1 MRSLTWRFRMSESEV
16 STAPVVGDTP
26 EAPVVEENS
35 GQVSAKKPVEPDEV
49 YTLKVNGK
57 EVKVPKSKLEMY
69 AQLGLASDEKFKE
82 AKKMREEADK
92 ILATA
97 KTEKSAIKSL
107 MAAGYSKEEARKIIE
122 EELLKEYEYEDLSPE
137 EKKRREMEEELKQ
150 YKTKE
155 EREKAEREEQLRQ
168 KQEQDY
174 FKKLDEELADA
185 IKTSGLPKHPVFGK
199 FALQYMAS
207 SAAQDLDI
215 SAKDAMKLVEQDFL
229 SVVQELLSGL
239 DAKTL
244 KSWLGDKTLR
254 SLRED
259 AVSEFKSKEPPFA
272 KAKDTPAKQAKS
284 DDANEDE
291 TKPQII
297 RSKGFFK
304 GTRFGT

>member
-1 MRSLTWRFRMSESEV
+1 MSESEV
-16 STAPVVGDTP
+16 STAPVVGDTV
-26 EAPVVEENS
+26 EAPNAETES
-35 GQVSAKKPVEPDEV
+35 PAVSAKKLEQDEV

-82 AKKMREEADK
+82 AKRMREDADK
-92 ILATA
+92 ILSTA

-122 EELLKEYEYEDLSPE
+122 EELLREYEYEDLSPE

-155 EREKAEREEQLRQ
+155 EREKAEREQLARQ
-168 KQEQDY
+168 KEEHEY
-174 FKKLDEELADA
+174 FKKLDDELADA
-185 IKTSGLPKHPVFGK
+185 IKTSNLPKHPVFGK

-207 SAAQDLDI
+207 SASQDLDI

-229 SVVQELLSGL
+229 SVVQEVLSGL

-259 AVSEFKSKEPPFA
+259 AVSELKSKEPPFA
-272 KAKDTPAKQAKS
+272 KAKDSPAKQAKPV
-284 DDANEDE
+284 DEDE
-291 TKPQII
+291 DVKPQII

>member
-1 MRSLTWRFRMSESEV
+1 MSESEV
-16 STAPVVGDTP
+16 STAPVVGDTAEGTVP
-26 EAPVVEENS
+26 EAASPESSKKSIAPEEI
-35 GQVSAKKPVEPDEV
+35 

-82 AKKMREEADK
+82 AKRIREDADK

-107 MAAGYSKEEARKIIE
+107 MAAGYSKQEARQIIE

-137 EKKRREMEEELKQ
+137 EKKRKEMEEELKK
-150 YKTKE
+150 YKSKE
-155 EREKAEREEQLRQ
+155 EQEKAEREQAAKSKE
-168 KQEQDY
+168 EAEY

-185 IKTSGLPKHPVFGK
+185 IKGSSLPKHPVFGK

-207 SAAQDLDI
+207 SASQDLDI

-259 AVSEFKSKEPPFA
+259 AVSELKSKEPPFA
-272 KAKDTPAKQAKS
+272 KAKSQPAKQAAPEAE
-284 DDANEDE
+284 DDDG
-291 TKPQII
+291 KPQII

>member
-1 MRSLTWRFRMSESEV
+1 MSEENV
-16 STAPVVGDTP
+16 STAPVVGETAEAPNAEAVPSPKASAPTP
-26 EAPVVEENS
+26 EEI
-35 GQVSAKKPVEPDEV
+35 

-82 AKKMREEADK
+82 AKRVREEADK

-122 EELLKEYEYEDLSPE
+122 DELLREYEYEDLSPE
-137 EKKRREMEEELKQ
+137 EKKRREMEDELKQ

-155 EREKAEREEQLRQ
+155 ERDKAEREQLARQ
-168 KQEQDY
+168 KEEEAY
-174 FKKLDEELADA
+174 FKKLDDDLAAA
-185 IKTSGLPKHPVFGK
+185 IKESGLPKHPVFGK

-207 SAAQDLDI
+207 SASQDLDL

-229 SVVQELLSGL
+229 GVVQELLSTM

-244 KSWLGDKTLR
+244 KSWLGDKSLR

-259 AVSEFKSKEPPFA
+259 AVSELKSKEPPFA
-272 KAKDTPAKQAKS
+272 KAKEQPAKQAAPKDEE
-284 DDANEDE
+284 DDG
-291 TKPQII
+291 KPQII

>member
-1 MRSLTWRFRMSESEV
+1 MSEEV
-16 STAPVVGDTP
+16 STAPVVGETA
-26 EAPVVEENS
+26 EAPVAEAGSSSSQKPATPTPEEIY
-35 GQVSAKKPVEPDEV
+35 V
-49 YTLKVNGK
+49 LKVNGK

-82 AKKMREEADK
+82 AKKIREDADK
-92 ILATA
+92 ILSTA
-97 KTEKSAIKSL
+97 KTEKSAIKAL
-107 MAAGYSKEEARKIIE
+107 MAAGYSKEEARKVIE
-122 EELLKEYEYEDLSPE
+122 EELLREYEYEDLSPE

-155 EREKAEREEQLRQ
+155 EREKAERDMSARQ
-168 KQEQDY
+168 KEEEEY
-174 FKKLDEELADA
+174 FKKLDDELASA
-185 IKTSGLPKHPVFGK
+185 IKDSGLPKHPVFGK

-207 SAAQDLDI
+207 SASQDLDI

-229 SVVQELLSGL
+229 GVVQELLSGL

-259 AVSEFKSKEPPFA
+259 AVSELRSKEPPFA
-272 KAKDTPAKQAKS
+272 KAKSQPAKQATPEAKE
-284 DDANEDE
+284 DD
-291 TKPQII
+291 KPQII

-304 GTRFGT
+304 STRFGT

>member
-1 MRSLTWRFRMSESEV
+1 MSDEV
-16 STAPVVGDTP
+16 STAPVVGDTVEAP
-26 EAPVVEENS
+26 EAETSSAQTSNVKTITPEEI
-35 GQVSAKKPVEPDEV
+35 

-82 AKKMREEADK
+82 AKRMREDADK
-92 ILATA
+92 ILSTA

-107 MAAGYSKEEARKIIE
+107 MAAGYTKQEARAIIE

-137 EKKRREMEEELKQ
+137 EKKRREMEDELKQ

-155 EREKAEREEQLRQ
+155 EREKAEREQLARQ
-168 KQEQDY
+168 KEEQDY
-174 FKKLDEELADA
+174 FKKLDDELADA
-185 IKTSGLPKHPVFGK
+185 IKTSNLPKHPVFGK

-207 SAAQDLDI
+207 SASQDLDI

-229 SVVQELLSGL
+229 SVVQEVLSGL

-259 AVSEFKSKEPPFA
+259 AVSELKSKEPPFA
-272 KAKDTPAKQAKS
+272 KAKEQPAKQAKPV
-284 DDANEDE
+284 DEDE
-291 TKPQII
+291 DNKPQII

>member
-1 MRSLTWRFRMSESEV
+1 MSEVV
-16 STAPVVGDTP
+16 STAPVVGETA
-26 EAPVVEENS
+26 EAPVAEAGSSSSQKPANAPTPEEIY
-35 GQVSAKKPVEPDEV
+35 V
-49 YTLKVNGK
+49 LKVNGK

-82 AKKMREEADK
+82 AKKIREDADK
-92 ILATA
+92 ILSTA
-97 KTEKSAIKSL
+97 KTEKSAIKAL
-107 MAAGYSKEEARKIIE
+107 MAAGYSKEEARKVIE
-122 EELLKEYEYEDLSPE
+122 EELLREYEYEDLSPE

-155 EREKAEREEQLRQ
+155 EREKAERDMSARQ
-168 KQEQDY
+168 KEEEEY
-174 FKKLDEELADA
+174 FKKLDDELASA
-185 IKTSGLPKHPVFGK
+185 IKDSGLPKHPVFGK

-207 SAAQDLDI
+207 SASQDLDI

-229 SVVQELLSGL
+229 GVVQELLSGL

-259 AVSEFKSKEPPFA
+259 AVSELRSKEPPFA
-272 KAKDTPAKQAKS
+272 KAKSQPAKQAEPEAKE
-284 DDANEDE
+284 DD
-291 TKPQII
+291 KPQII

-304 GTRFGT
+304 GMRPGS

>member
-1 MRSLTWRFRMSESEV
+1 MSEEV
-16 STAPVVGDTP
+16 STAPVVGDTA
-26 EAPVVEENS
+26 EAPVAEAAPAKEE
-35 GQVSAKKPVEPDEV
+35 SAKSIAQDEI

-82 AKKMREEADK
+82 AKKMRDDADK
-92 ILATA
+92 ILSTA

-107 MAAGYSKEEARKIIE
+107 MAAGYTKAEARQIIE

-137 EKKRREMEEELKQ
+137 EKKRRELEDELKQ
-150 YKTKE
+150 YKSKE
-155 EREKAEREEQLRQ
+155 EQEQAEREATARQ
-168 KQEQDY
+168 KEEEQY

-185 IKTSGLPKHPVFGK
+185 ITSSGLPKHPVFGK

-207 SAAQDLDI
+207 SATQDLDL
-215 SAKDAMKLVEQDFL
+215 SAKDAMKLVEQDFIG
-229 SVVQELLSGL
+229 VVQELLSGL

-244 KSWLGDKTLR
+244 KSWLGDKKLR

-259 AVSEFKSKEPPFA
+259 AVSELKSKEPPFA
-272 KAKDTPAKQAKS
+272 KAKSPAKQA
-284 DDANEDE
+284 APEARDE
-291 TKPQII
+291 EKPQII

>member
-1 MRSLTWRFRMSESEV
+1 MSEEV
-16 STAPVVGDTP
+16 STAPVVGETA
-26 EAPVVEENS
+26 EAQANPGSQQSAEAAPAKEE
-35 GQVSAKKPVEPDEV
+35 SAKTIAQDEI

-82 AKKMREEADK
+82 AKKMREDADK

-107 MAAGYSKEEARKIIE
+107 MAAGYTKQEARQIIE
-122 EELLKEYEYEDLSPE
+122 EELLREYEYEDLSPE
-137 EKKRREMEEELKQ
+137 EKQRRELEEELKQ

-155 EREKAEREEQLRQ
+155 EQAKAEREAAARQ
-168 KQEQDY
+168 KEEEDY
-174 FKKLDEELADA
+174 FRKLDEELADA
-185 IKTSGLPKHPVFGK
+185 IKESSLPKHPVFGK

-207 SAAQDLDI
+207 SATQDLDI

-229 SVVQELLSGL
+229 GVVQELLSGL

-244 KSWLGDKTLR
+244 KSWLGDKKLR

-259 AVSEFKSKEPPFA
+259 AVSELRSKEPPFA
-272 KAKDTPAKQAKS
+272 KAKAPAKQAEPEAA
-284 DDANEDE
+284 DEDN
-291 TKPQII
+291 KPQII

-304 GTRFGT
+304 GMRPGS

>member
-1 MRSLTWRFRMSESEV
+1 MSDEV
-16 STAPVVGDTP
+16 STAPVVGDTA
-26 EAPVVEENS
+26 EAPVAEAAPAKEE
-35 GQVSAKKPVEPDEV
+35 SAKSIAQDEI

-82 AKKMREEADK
+82 AKKMRDDADK
-92 ILATA
+92 ILSTA

-107 MAAGYSKEEARKIIE
+107 MAAGYTKAEARQIIE

-137 EKKRREMEEELKQ
+137 EKKRRELEDELKQ
-150 YKTKE
+150 YKSKE
-155 EREKAEREEQLRQ
+155 EQEQAEREATARQ
-168 KQEQDY
+168 KEEEQY

-185 IKTSGLPKHPVFGK
+185 ITSSGLPKHPVFGK

-207 SAAQDLDI
+207 SATQDLDL
-215 SAKDAMKLVEQDFL
+215 SAKDAMKLVEQDFIG
-229 SVVQELLSGL
+229 VVQELLSNM

-244 KSWLGDKTLR
+244 KSWLGDKKLR

-259 AVSEFKSKEPPFA
+259 AVSELRSKEPPFA
-272 KAKDTPAKQAKS
+272 KAKSPAKQA
-284 DDANEDE
+284 APEARDE
-291 TKPQII
+291 EKPQII

>member
-1 MRSLTWRFRMSESEV
+1 MSEEV
-16 STAPVVGDTP
+16 STAPVVGETA
-26 EAPVVEENS
+26 EAPVAEAGSSSSQKPATPTPEEIY
-35 GQVSAKKPVEPDEV
+35 V
-49 YTLKVNGK
+49 LKVNGK

-82 AKKMREEADK
+82 AKKIREDADK
-92 ILATA
+92 ILSTA
-97 KTEKSAIKSL
+97 KTEKSAIKAL
-107 MAAGYSKEEARKIIE
+107 MAAGYSKEEARKVIE
-122 EELLKEYEYEDLSPE
+122 EELLREYEYEDLSPE

-155 EREKAEREEQLRQ
+155 EREKAERDMSARQ
-168 KQEQDY
+168 KEEEEY
-174 FKKLDEELADA
+174 FKKLDDELASA
-185 IKTSGLPKHPVFGK
+185 IKDSGLPKHPVFGK

-207 SAAQDLDI
+207 SASQDLDI

-229 SVVQELLSGL
+229 GVVQELLSGL

-259 AVSEFKSKEPPFA
+259 AVSELRSKEPPFA
-272 KAKDTPAKQAKS
+272 KAKSQPAKQATPEAKE
-284 DDANEDE
+284 DD
-291 TKPQII
+291 KPQII